1 MTRVHPPI
9 GGVTRCFALETNV
22 IVTLVIIGVRSH
34 LIKVGKT
41 VFLCV
46 RLLLSTHTLSPDGAD
61 VIACDPPPPFAAQA
75 WSCGFSFC
83 FLFFGFL
90 GLITNDRT
98 LSVTISVSLNGVDV
112 MRLKMIIRGSYSLSL
127 GAVSDENRSRLSHH
141 PSVCN
146 VASVLE

>member
-1 MTRVHPPI
+1 M
-9 GGVTRCFALETNV
+9 TRCFALETNV
-22 IVTLVIIGVRSH
+22 IFTLVIIGVPSH

-46 RLLLSTHTLSPDGAD
+46 RLLLSTHSLSPDGAD

-75 WSCGFSFC
+75 QSC
-83 FLFFGFL
+83 FFFL
-90 GLITNDRT
+90 GLIINDRT
-98 LSVTISVSLNGVDV
+98 LSVARSVSLNGVDV

-127 GAVSDENRSRLSHH
+127 GAVADKNRSRLSHH